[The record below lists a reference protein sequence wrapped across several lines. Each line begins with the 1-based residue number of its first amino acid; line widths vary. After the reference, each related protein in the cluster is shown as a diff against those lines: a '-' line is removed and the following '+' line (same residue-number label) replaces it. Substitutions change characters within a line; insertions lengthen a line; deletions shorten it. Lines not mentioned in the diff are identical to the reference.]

1 MSNYLEEKVEYF
13 DKEYRAGRSLI
24 TDKTFDQLEANL
36 YRVNPN
42 SYYFIRKNK
51 LALSSLEKILK
62 HISSY
67 E

>member
-36 YRVNPN
+36 FRVNPK
-42 SYYFIRKNK
+42 SDYFNRKDK
-51 LALSSLEKILK
+51 LALSSL
-62 HISSY
+62 
-67 E
+67 